1 MRSHVAWP
9 VACAL
14 LLPVAVHAQRLEPL
28 PVSFRASQQLQT
40 SNAPELMQRGNH
52 GTEGALI
59 GGVTL
64 GVLGYWLAGKG
75 CEIRAYPTS
84 SAASSFNTCNTGT
97 KLVFAGATALV
108 GAGLGY
114 LIGTGYP
121 KYVEQ

>member
-1 MRSHVAWP
+1 MNNAWP

-14 LLPVAVHAQRLEPL
+14 LVPIAVHGQRLEPL
-28 PVSFRASQQLQT
+28 PVSFRMSQQLQAP
-40 SNAPELMQRGNH
+40 NAPELIQRGNH

-64 GVLGYWLAGKG
+64 GVIGYWLAGKG
-75 CEIRAYPTS
+75 CEIRTYPAS
-84 SAASSFNTCNTGT
+84 SSFNTCNTGT
-97 KLVFAGATALV
+97 KLVFAGAIGLV

>member
-1 MRSHVAWP
+1 MRSKSVCL

-14 LLPVAVHAQRLEPL
+14 LIPVAMPGQRLEPL
-28 PVSFRASQQLQT
+28 PVSFRASQPLQT
-40 SNAPELMQRGNH
+40 PNAPELIQRGNH

-64 GVLGYWLAGKG
+64 GVIGYWLAGKG
-75 CEIRAYPTS
+75 CEIRAYPAS
-84 SAASSFNTCNTGT
+84 SATSSFNSCNTGT

-121 KYVEQ
+121 KNVDQ

>member
-1 MRSHVAWP
+1 MRSKFICV

-14 LLPVAVHAQRLEPL
+14 LIPVAMQGQRLEPA
-28 PVSFRASQQLQT
+28 PVPFGAAESWQA
-40 SNAPELMQRGNH
+40 SNAPELVRHGNH

-64 GVLGYWLAGKG
+64 GVIGYWLAGKG
-75 CEIRAYPTS
+75 CEIRTVPVS
-84 SAASSFNTCNTGT
+84 PAASSYNTCNTGT